1 MCVWG
6 YTRHYL
12 NLRLLYSMTTT
23 FKTVGYFGEINW
35 ETQQYKSWVA
45 QYIGFSLLAA
55 LQAVNLFWWFFICR
69 IAYRFIVYKDAD
81 DDRSEYEPS
90 EEETEEREKE
100 LKTLKE
106 EINDTA
112 SAAQGV
118 LSESGDRSAHGAGVT
133 QRKGIR
139 A

>member
-12 NLRLLYSMTTT
+12 NLKLLYSMTTT
-23 FKTVGYFGEINW
+23 FETVGPFEINW
-35 ETQQYKSWVA
+35 ETQQYKSWIA
-45 QYIGFSLLAA
+45 QYIGFSLLAC

-69 IAYRFIVYKDAD
+69 IAYRFIVYRDAD

-90 EEETEEREKE
+90 EDEVEEREKE
-100 LKTLKE
+100 LKALKE
-106 EINDTA
+106 DIDDTA
-112 SAAQGV
+112 NAAQGV
-118 LSESGDRSAHGAGVT
+118 LSEAEDQRANGAQIT
-133 QRKGIR
+133 QRWGVR